1 MKTFKEFVEAY
12 IKPTKIT
19 IKDKSGKT
27 HTPKVR
33 IRTGDTHIA
42 IIHWNEIPAT
52 NLASGVEAHTEFIT
66 GTTKSLEK
74 SVSHRLKRWGKSI
87 KNVEIQ
93 GLDV

>member
-1 MKTFKEFVEAY
+1 MKTFKEYV
-12 IKPTKIT
+12 KPTKIT

-52 NLASGVEAHTEFIT
+52 AVAAGVDAHIEFIT
-66 GTTKSLEK
+66 GTEKSLEK
-74 SVSHRLKRWGKSI
+74 PVSHTLKRHGKNI
-87 KNVEIQ
+87 KSVEIQ
-93 GLDV
+93 KIDKKYL

>member
-1 MKTFKEFVEAY
+1 MKTFREVRFQKV
-12 IKPTKIT
+12 TV
-19 IKDKSGKT
+19 KDKSGKS
-27 HTPKVR
+27 HSMQAR
-33 IRTGDTHIA
+33 IRPGDTHIA

-52 NLASGVEAHTEFIT
+52 AVAAGVEAHTEFIT

>member
-1 MKTFKEFVEAY
+1 MKTFKEYV
-12 IKPTKIT
+12 KPTKIT

-52 NLASGVEAHTEFIT
+52 AVAAGVEAHTEFIT
-66 GTTKSLEK
+66 GTIKSLEK

-93 GLDV
+93 KLEV

>member
-1 MKTFKEFVEAY
+1 MKTFKEYV
-12 IKPTKIT
+12 KPTKIT

-74 SVSHRLKRWGKSI
+74 PVSHTLKRYEKHI
-87 KNVEIQ
+87 KGVEIQ
-93 GLDV
+93 KLDKKYL

>member
-1 MKTFKEFVEAY
+1 MKTFKEYV
-12 IKPTKIT
+12 KPTKIT

-52 NLASGVEAHTEFIT
+52 NLASGVDAHTEFIV
-66 GTTKSLEK
+66 GTEKSLEK
-74 SVSHRLKRWGKSI
+74 PVSHTLKRYKKHIRG
-87 KNVEIQ
+87 VEIQ
-93 GLDV
+93 KLEV